1 MSEHVSTALA
11 ATLES
16 SDRETGF
23 IDYLPPDT
31 QQELLQKLG
40 ASLSRNSAEL
50 DQAVEKGLAAMPA
63 WLRPFASAYLK

>member
-11 ATLES
+11 ATLDS

-23 IDYLPPDT
+23 IDFLPPDT

-40 ASLSRNSAEL
+40 ATLSRDSAEL
-50 DQAVEKGLAAMPA
+50 DQAVGKALTAMPA